1 MALQMLVAVLL
12 WAGLCADPA
21 LGEQVSNIKL
31 FCGMYPIL
39 TEIIDNR
46 DMSSTQLVYDC
57 LVFNFHFNGEMPLLI
72 TVLRVPSTEVE
83 LPQVCPLA
91 HSYFNF
97 AAKISE
103 PCYENITLVWDELW
117 RETHGGRDVKE
128 LYTVTNGTLRE
139 WGAEQECYT
148 GNFSREACY
157 VLPPI
162 VFYSD
167 PVMVLVY
174 VKPDSGPMLEDNFY
188 TLFCN
193 ITVRNLVQ
201 NLTIR
206 WLEDGGIVRI
216 HNYSVTSEETSFILS
231 IRMKRESTYT
241 CQAEY
246 ILIDNV
252 IGQQEASFMVTSE
265 FPDSSPVPDS
275 RPVLVPVIIISVLTL
290 LAVLALIFICIGR
303 KRRGQYCFKV
313 QSDNIALGN
322 ILGGNRL
329 AT

>member
-12 WAGLCADPA
+12 WAALCADPD
-21 LGEQVSNIKL
+21 LGEQVSDITF
-31 FCGMYPIL
+31 FCGIYPIL
-39 TEIIDNR
+39 TEMIDIR

-57 LVFNFHFNGEMPLLI
+57 LAINFHFHGKMSFLI
-72 TVLRVPSTEVE
+72 TALRVPSTEVE
-83 LPQVCPLA
+83 QPQVCPLA

-117 RETHGGRDVKE
+117 RETHGGRDVKK
-128 LYTVTNGTLRE
+128 LYTVTNGTLNE
-139 WGAEQECYT
+139 WGGKQECYT

-162 VFYSD
+162 FFYFP
-167 PVMVLVY
+167 PVMMWVY

-193 ITVRNLVQ
+193 ITVLSPVR

-206 WLEDGGIVRI
+206 WLEGGGIINI
-216 HNYSVTSEETSFILS
+216 HNSVTSQEFSYPLV

-246 ILIDNV
+246 ILTNNV
-252 IGQQEASFMVTSE
+252 TQQEASLKVTSE

-275 RPVLVPVIIISVLTL
+275 RPVLVPVVIICVLTL
-290 LAVLALIFICIGR
+290 FAVLALIFICIGR

-322 ILGGNRL
+322 ILGGNKL